1 MDTKQIRDI
10 ASFVYGYWNDRL
22 PSTEHAV
29 KQVLAPWAEM
39 LKDIDYDIALQ
50 AVQELALTDTFMPK
64 PAHVRILALTKQN
77 GITHPPDEH
86 EAWAHVQ
93 TLSQTLANGT
103 SIVTETHPVLLET
116 IHQMGGMT
124 KLDTT
129 TNGDRTYF
137 LAAYEKNVK
146 NWLRKTF
153 KPSGKP

>member
-1 MDTKQIRDI
+1 
-10 ASFVYGYWNDRL
+10 
-22 PSTEHAV
+22 
-29 KQVLAPWAEM
+29 M
-39 LKDIDYDIALQ
+39 LKDIDYDIALD

-77 GITHPPDEH
+77 EIVHPPNEH

-93 TLSQTLANGT
+93 TISQTLANGT
-103 SIVTETHPVLLET
+103 SAVTETHPVLLET
-116 IHQMGGMT
+116 IHQMGGMS

-153 KPSGKP
+153 KP

>member
-1 MDTKQIRDI
+1 MDIKQIRDI

-22 PSTEHAV
+22 PSTETAV

-39 LKDIDYDIALQ
+39 LKDIDYDIALD

-77 GITHPPDEH
+77 EIVHPPNEH

-93 TLSQTLANGT
+93 TISQTLANGT
-103 SIVTETHPVLLET
+103 SAVTETHPVLLET
-116 IHQMGGMT
+116 IHQMGGMS

-153 KPSGKP
+153 KP

>member
-1 MDTKQIRDI
+1 MMDIKQVREI
-10 ASFVYGYWNDRL
+10 ASLVYGYWNDRL
-22 PSTEHAV
+22 PSTETAV

-39 LKDIDYDIALQ
+39 LKDIDYDIARDC
-50 AVQELALTDTFMPK
+50 VQELALSDTFMPK
-64 PAHVRILALTKQN
+64 AAHLRILALTKQN
-77 GITHPPDEH
+77 GIIHPPNEH

-103 SIVTETHPVLLET
+103 SAVTETHPVLLET
-116 IHQMGGMT
+116 IHQMGGMS
-124 KLDTT
+124 KLDTV

-153 KPSGKP
+153 KP